1 MLFTVSFHTIIC
13 KSGQNKYQMGHRFL
27 LPEYHGGRGGRGRE
41 FPKEMARELVFGD
54 ELDGHL

>member
-27 LPEYHGGRGGRGRE
+27 LPEYNGGRE
-41 FPKEMARELVFGD
+41 FPKEMAHELVFGD